1 MNFIGRTKRTYEDYQ
16 TSYFYKKHFMSKEEI
31 ARQKKIEADKNKQE
45 KQKEKEAKVSLKEIL
60 NQRKEK
66 QKRDEMGK

>member
-1 MNFIGRTKRTYEDYQ
+1 
-16 TSYFYKKHFMSKEEI
+16 MSKEEI